1 MAKKPRATF
10 QKREKERARQQ
21 KQYDKVQR
29 RLAAKA
35 QRDTAAP
42 RMTDDALA
50 IVGMR
55 LEPHAVPASWEE
67 AHPTD

>member
-1 MAKKPRATF
+1 MAQKVRATF

-21 KQYDKVQR
+21 KQHDKAQR
-29 RLAAKA
+29 RVAAKA

-42 RMTDDALA
+42 RMADDALA

-55 LEPHAVPASWEE
+55 LEPRAVPVPWEE